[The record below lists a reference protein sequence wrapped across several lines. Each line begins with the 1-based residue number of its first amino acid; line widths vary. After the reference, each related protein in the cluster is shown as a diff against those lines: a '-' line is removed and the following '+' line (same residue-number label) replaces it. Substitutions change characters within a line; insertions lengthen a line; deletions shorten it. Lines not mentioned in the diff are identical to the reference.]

1 MTTKARQSFSRKL
14 AILVAAALLC
24 FVLALQLVSAPVLE
38 VASKTPVSAYSYGN
52 GVNISYNNAESGY
65 AGEDY
70 TLSDSSV
77 ESQAAMERTPA
88 PSDEVTVIVTVGGT
102 PMMQFAT
109 AKNMSVAE
117 AMATKEG
124 MDNLEKLNAK
134 RSLAKESV
142 SKYIIDYGF
151 EYSTITNA
159 FSATVKYGDVNAI
172 RDNKNVESVILS
184 NTYLAPQTITENY
197 VDVYETGIF
206 NSSGVG
212 YDGTGTVIAVAD
224 TGTDYTHEVFDME
237 LDADTLALTKD
248 DVAALVPVLAATA
261 MSAARGEVIN
271 EDDLYL
277 KSKLPFAYDYADADD
292 NVYPREAHGTHVAG
306 IIAGESDTI
315 TGVAPRAQIVTLK
328 VFSDYGSGAKTEWIL
343 AGLNDAVTL
352 GVDAINM
359 SLGSSCGFSRE
370 VDEEEINKIY
380 DSIND
385 AGICLVVAAGNEYSS
400 AQGSTWG
407 NTNLATNP
415 DSGTVGSPGSYT
427 ASLSVG
433 SVSGV
438 KTKYFMVDDHEIYFA
453 ESRLVGKVDSNNFVD
468 ELLGDKSEG
477 EYEYVVVPG
486 VGMSVN
492 YTGIDVTGK
501 IAVIK
506 RGNNSFEEKIKIAM
520 DKGAI
525 AVVCYNNISGSVNMS
540 VGTKPLIPSCF
551 VSMDLAEPIVASGTG
566 IIKVSKE
573 YLAGPFMS
581 DFSCWGVLPDM
592 TLVPDITAHGGEIYS
607 SVPGGDQYQKMNGT
621 SMACPNLAG
630 ALILVRQYVKEHNPE
645 YTAPETR
652 DESYSR
658 MMSTGTIVRNEY
670 GNPYSPRK
678 QGAGIADISHSIN
691 TMAYLTVDGSNKPKL
706 SLGDD
711 PARTGEYTMKFNI
724 VNTSNTAISYN
735 MGAYVM
741 TESMSID
748 ERTVAER
755 AYMFDDTTKTYS
767 INAKK
772 GKATKN
778 GNSITV
784 SGYGEAEI
792 TVTIK
797 LSANDKKY
805 LNDTFRNG
813 MFVEGYILLDSNN
826 LDGIDLNIPF
836 LAFYGDWTDAPMLD
850 VTAYEVGESNA
861 DDSVIA
867 EEKLKPD
874 IYGSLPLAGFASAS
888 AAEGIGYTGI
898 GSFAYIL
905 AEGYTAPETQEKFA
919 ALTTNPDGDYLLYG
933 IAAGLFRGAKR
944 VEWDIRN
951 SATGELVKNGTAY
964 NARKSHSSGGEQ
976 SGGFVKI
983 ELDMRTLDLPN
994 NSKYTFS
1001 MSCYLDWKDENGE
1014 YTYGNKNTFSFE
1026 FTVDNE
1032 APVLNDVAVRKD
1044 DSGST
1049 TRYYLDLTMFDNHY
1063 LQCYAVY
1070 TYEGIDADNNIT
1082 GVTTLAK
1089 GGVIPANGEFNRDNT
1104 LTLDIS
1110 QYWSQIQ
1117 ANGGK
1122 LYLTAYDYAKNMST
1136 YEIVIQEEADLQ
1148 ISKTRTAR
1156 DEYTVVPNGQ
1166 IELSDYITVR
1176 ANTLDDV
1183 DEDGKSYLE
1192 GYWTK
1197 DLIWESSDPDSVE
1210 VDRHTGLVTG
1220 IKENKDGVLITV
1232 RTPNVAEFREDDLLH
1247 CLSFTIKVEGEPTE
1261 IALSGIE
1268 MYVYKVD
1275 ANGDL
1280 ITDDNGDP
1288 IEVQSST
1295 LSLERGEYAV
1305 IGAKTK
1311 PYNFTGD
1318 VTLEWTSTSSNV
1330 RIEKIAE
1337 DGMSAKIFAAKSGS
1351 ATIRATVSGS
1361 RISGYTSVR
1370 VLNEFIVE
1378 SVYLRSYTGRGGDW
1392 VNEDGEVEH
1401 NVVEI
1406 PDDLGIVYIYPR
1418 AFQGN
1423 QYIKKVIIPEGVMIV
1438 MKYAFTNCPSLEE
1451 VVLPSSVETLEEYA
1465 FYQLIEWDD
1474 NSDEPTYL
1482 GHLAKINLENVKS
1495 IGRLA
1500 FHGCKMEEVDFSKC
1514 TYIDSTAFMYCTELK
1529 SVDLSRVGTVGGGA
1543 FAFCTSLTELVIPE
1557 NTTLNSYAPALV
1569 RGYLGAFYGCTG
1581 LETVEIRSK
1590 SVGDM
1595 AFAYCENLTTVTFTG
1610 DMDFIGDQAF
1620 LYCTALTDVN
1630 FNGTLYSIGEMA
1642 FFGCLAL
1649 PSITLPAGLTEIG
1662 SMAFGND
1669 RALTTVR
1676 ISSGALLETLDPT
1689 SHTYFTSVQKF
1700 IVEDGNK
1707 YLASDDYGILYDRA
1721 YKKIIAFPFNAPYSG
1736 MTVPASVTTIGK
1748 GAFSGAWYLSEIN
1761 LNNVE
1766 YIEENAFADMIQLT
1780 SVTGTKVKYIG
1791 DYAFYATDI
1800 TSLPISDSTTY
1811 IGDYAFA
1818 GCDAL
1823 TSTAFNAPAKLS
1835 YLGDYAFAGIE
1846 YAAYD
1851 GTQETRIVPLTT
1863 VTFSNDV
1870 KSLGE
1875 GIFQNCTDLSEVD
1888 LTGLTRLS
1896 ANMFVGC
1903 TALTSINVPSSVK
1916 SIGEGVFEGCSELS
1930 SVTLSDKLTSIP
1942 SRAFYNTA
1950 LISIVIPQ
1958 EVTSI
1963 GTRAFAGTDL
1973 TSIELANT
1981 DSESK
1986 RTVSIGS
1993 YAFSATKLTS
2003 VSSSI
2008 VNSVGMGAFSRCTE
2022 LTTVNLAGATS
2033 IANNA
2038 FANCTSLA
2046 TVTLTSAKEIGER
2059 AFAGCTALTAIT
2071 LPNAETLG
2079 NSVFDGAEN
2088 LASVTLAKVKTIGSD
2103 VFAGTAVTAIDLPV
2117 TIEKITDGA
2126 FNGAES
2132 LSAISVDE
2140 ANKKFVT
2147 DNGVLYS
2154 VTDKNYYVLMAY
2166 PAGKADLTEY
2176 SVLDRTIR
2184 LAAYS
2189 FSGNDTLTK
2198 MTLPVHLQ
2206 VIGIS
2211 AMSGMSRLNEIVI
2224 NATEAPTLESR
2235 SWVEYERDESG
2246 EIATDNWGSP
2256 LYTFMN
2262 QYDNFNFVFDPA
2274 DETEHN
2280 LKITVPA
2287 NNNGYFNS
2295 RIWKL
2300 YVGKYIEVSDKAHAT
2315 LATLNFIE
2323 RVKALPTNP
2332 TAADAEEIAALL
2344 RIYNMFNTVQS
2355 YIVLGRYGD
2364 YNDNGVTIDAD
2375 YYEALLQGK
2384 NYYSILTAA
2393 QNSLPAAVVS
2403 AMNAELYGTSATV
2416 TTDTMRNVVI
2426 ALFGIALI
2434 VAVAVFASKFNKRRG
2449 LK

>member
-1 MTTKARQSFSRKL
+1 MTTKARKSFSRKL
-14 AILVAAALLC
+14 IILITAALMC
-24 FVLALQLVSAPVLE
+24 FVLALQFVSAPVLN
-38 VASKTPVSAYSYGN
+38 VSSGAASASVGSN
-52 GVNISYNNAESGY
+52 GVNISYSNAESGF

-70 TLSDSSV
+70 ALSDSSV
-77 ESQAAMERTPA
+77 ESHAATAGTPA

-124 MDNLEKLNAK
+124 KDNLEKLNAK
-134 RSLAKESV
+134 RDLAKESV
-142 SKYIIDYGF
+142 SKYIISYGF

-172 RDNKNVESVILS
+172 RDNKYVDKVILS

-212 YDGTGTVIAVAD
+212 YDGTGTVVAVAD

-237 LDADTLALTKD
+237 LDPNTLALTKD
-248 DVAALVPVLAATA
+248 DVAAVVPMLAATS
-261 MSAARGEVIN
+261 MSAARGEIID

-277 KSKLPFAYDYADADD
+277 KSKLPFAYDYADSDD

-306 IIAGESDTI
+306 IIAGKSDKI
-315 TGVAPRAQIVTLK
+315 TGVAPGAQIATMK
-328 VFSDYGSGAKTEWIL
+328 VFSDYTSGAKTEWIL

-453 ESRLVGKVDSNNFVD
+453 ESRLVGKIDSNNFVD
-468 ELLGDKSEG
+468 ELLGDKAEG

-486 VGMSVN
+486 VGLSVN

-540 VGTKPLIPSCF
+540 IGTKPLIPSCF
-551 VSMDLAEPIVASGTG
+551 VSMDLAQPIVASGAG

-573 YLAGPFMS
+573 FLAGPFMS
-581 DFSCWGVLPDM
+581 DFSCWGVLPDL

-607 SVPGGDQYQKMNGT
+607 SVPGGDQYNKLSGT

-691 TMAYLTVDGSNKPKL
+691 TKAYLTVDGSNKPKL

-711 PARTGEYTMKFNI
+711 PGRTGVYTMKFNL
-724 VNTSNTAISYN
+724 VNASNNAVSYN

-748 ERTVAER
+748 ERTVAEK
-755 AYMFDDTTKTYS
+755 AYMFDDTTNSYS
-767 INAKK
+767 ITAKK
-772 GKATKN
+772 GKVAQK

-792 TVTIK
+792 TVTVK

-826 LDGIDLNIPF
+826 LDGIDLNLPYV
-836 LAFYGDWTDAPMLD
+836 AFYGDWTDAPMLD
-850 VTAYEVGESNA
+850 VTAYAVGESNA

-874 IYGSLPLAGFASAS
+874 VYGSLPFAGFASTSAS
-888 AAEGIGYTGI
+888 EGIGYTGI
-898 GSFAYIL
+898 GSFAYLL

-933 IAAGLFRGAKR
+933 IGAGLFRGAKR
-944 VEWDIRN
+944 IEWEIRS
-951 SATGELVKNGTAY
+951 SATGELVKSGTSY
-964 NARKSHSSGGEQ
+964 NARKSHASGGVQ

-1014 YTYGNKNTFSFE
+1014 YTCGNKNTFSFE

-1044 DSGST
+1044 NSGNS
-1049 TRYYLDLTMFDNHY
+1049 TRYYLDLTMYDNHY
-1063 LQCYAVY
+1063 LQCYAAY
-1070 TYEGIDADNNIT
+1070 TYEGIDENNYIT

-1104 LTLDIS
+1104 LTLDIT

-1122 LYLTAYDYAKNMST
+1122 LYVTAYDYAKNMSSF
-1136 YEIVIQEEADLQ
+1136 EIVLTEETDLQ
-1148 ISKTRTAR
+1148 ITKTRTAR

-1166 IELSDYITVR
+1166 IDLSDYITVR
-1176 ANTLDDV
+1176 ANTLDGV
-1183 DEDGKSYLE
+1183 DENDKVYIE

-1197 DLIWESSDPDSVE
+1197 DLIWESSDPTTVE
-1210 VDRHTGLVTG
+1210 VDRNSGLVTG
-1220 IKENKDGVLITV
+1220 MKEGSAIITV
-1232 RTPNVAEFREDDLLH
+1232 HTPNVDKFSEKDTAH
-1247 CLSFTIKVEGEPTE
+1247 CLSFTIKVEGEPTV

-1268 MYVYKVD
+1268 MYMYKVD

-1280 ITDDNGDP
+1280 ITDSNGDP
-1288 IEVQSST
+1288 IEVQSNT

-1305 IGAKTK
+1305 VGAKTK

-1318 VTLEWTSTSSNV
+1318 VKLEWTSTSSNV
-1330 RIEKIAE
+1330 SIIDIAE

-1370 VLNEFIVE
+1370 VLNEYIVE
-1378 SVYLRSYTGRGGDW
+1378 TVYLRSYTGRGGDW
-1392 VNEDGEVEH
+1392 INEDGEVEH

-1438 MKYAFTNCPSLEE
+1438 MNYAFTNCPNLTE

-1465 FYQLIEWDD
+1465 FYQLVEWND
-1474 NSDEPTYL
+1474 NSDEPTFL
-1482 GHLAKINLENVKS
+1482 GHLEKINLENVKS

-1500 FHGCKMEEVDFSKC
+1500 FHGCRMEEVDFSKC
-1514 TYIDSTAFMYCTELK
+1514 TYVDSTAFMYCTELK
-1529 SVDLSRVGTVGGGA
+1529 SIDLSRVGTVGGGA
-1543 FAFCTSLTELVIPE
+1543 FAFCTSLKSVVIPE
-1557 NTTLNSYAPALV
+1557 NTTLNSFAPALI
-1569 RGYLGAFYGCTG
+1569 RGYLGSFYGCSG

-1610 DMDFIGDQAF
+1610 DMDFIGAQAF
-1620 LYCTALTDVN
+1620 LYCKSLTEIN
-1630 FNGTLYSIGEMA
+1630 FNGTLYSIGDMA
-1642 FFGCLAL
+1642 FFGCSAL
-1649 PSITLPAGLTEIG
+1649 PSVTLPAGLTEIG

-1669 RALTTVR
+1669 LNLTTVK
-1676 ISSGALLETLDPT
+1676 ISSGALLENLDAT
-1689 SHTYFTSVQKF
+1689 SLSYFTSVEKF

-1721 YKKIIAFPFNAPYSG
+1721 MKKIIAFPFGAPYSG
-1736 MTVPASVTTIGK
+1736 VTLPDSVVTVGK
-1748 GAFSGAWYLSEIN
+1748 GAFSGAWYLQSVN
-1761 LNNVE
+1761 LNNAE
-1766 YIEENAFADMIQLT
+1766 YIESYAFADMIRLT

-1800 TSLPISDSTTY
+1800 TTLPISDSTTY
-1811 IGDYAFA
+1811 IGEGAFA
-1818 GCDAL
+1818 GCSAL
-1823 TSTAFNAPAKLS
+1823 TTTEFAAPAKLS
-1835 YLGDYAFAGIE
+1835 YLGNYAFASIDE
-1846 YAAYD
+1846 YTHYSGD
-1851 GTQETRIVPLTT
+1851 KEKRIVSFKSVKFSGDVKNLGEGVFANCTNLTT
-1863 VTFSNDV
+1863 VDLG
-1870 KSLGE
+1870 SL
-1875 GIFQNCTDLSEVD
+1875 TS
-1888 LTGLTRLS
+1888 LS
-1896 ANMFVGC
+1896 ANMFNGC
-1903 TALTSINVPSSVK
+1903 TKLATVNMPNTVK
-1916 SIGEGVFEGCSELS
+1916 EMGEGVFAGCVALTAA
-1930 SVTLSDKLTSIP
+1930 TLSNKLTSIP
-1942 SRAFYNTA
+1942 A
-1950 LISIVIPQ
+1950 
-1958 EVTSI
+1958 
-1963 GTRAFAGTDL
+1963 RAFADTALSAITIPQNVTYIGARAFSNTNI
-1973 TSIELANT
+1973 TTIELANSSSAG
-1981 DSESK
+1981 D
-1986 RTVSIGS
+1986 RTVRIGD
-1993 YAFSATKLTS
+1993 YAFMGTKLTS
-2003 VSSSI
+2003 VNSSI
-2008 VNSVGMGAFSRCTE
+2008 VSSVGKGAFSGCTG
-2022 LTTVNLAGATS
+2022 LTTVNLAAATA
-2033 IANNA
+2033 IGDGA
-2038 FANCTSLA
+2038 FAGCSALSS
-2046 TVTLTSAKEIGER
+2046 VTLTAAKHIGDR

-2071 LPNAETLG
+2071 LA
-2079 NSVFDGAEN
+2079 GAEYVGSSAFSGATKLATVN
-2088 LASVTLAKVKTIGSD
+2088 LPKVKEMGSE
-2103 VFAGTAVTAIDLPV
+2103 VFAGTVVTTVTLPA
-2117 TIEKITDGA
+2117 TLEKVVDGV
-2126 FNGAES
+2126 FNGAEK
-2132 LSAISVDE
+2132 LTKIEVSAD
-2140 ANKKFVT
+2140 NKKFIT
-2147 DNGVLYS
+2147 DKYGALYA
-2154 VTDKNYYVLMAY
+2154 VTDKDYYVLIAY
-2166 PAGKADLTEY
+2166 PAGKTDETEY

-2198 MTLPVHLQ
+2198 LTLPVYLQ

-2211 AMSGMSRLNEIVI
+2211 AMSGMSKLNEIVI

-2246 EIATDNWGSP
+2246 EIVTDRWGAP

-2262 QYDNFNFVFDPA
+2262 QYDNFNFVFDSS
-2274 DETEHN
+2274 DETERS

-2287 NNNGYFNS
+2287 NNSGYLTG

-2315 LATLNFIE
+2315 LATLNFID
-2323 RVKALPTNP
+2323 RVKALPASP
-2332 TAADAEEIAALL
+2332 TAADADEIAALL
-2344 RIYNMFNTVQS
+2344 RIYNMFNPVQS

-2364 YNDNGVTIDAD
+2364 YNDNGVTIDKD
-2375 YYEALLQGK
+2375 YYNAVLEGK

-2393 QNSLPAAVVS
+2393 QNSLPDAVAS
-2403 AMNAELYGTSATV
+2403 AINAELYGTAATV
-2416 TTDTMRNVVI
+2416 TTDTMRSVVI
-2426 ALFGIALI
+2426 ALFGLTSI
-2434 VAVAVFASKFNKRRG
+2434 VAVAVFASKINKRRG
-2449 LK
+2449 RK